1 MDVLNLVSNMR
12 LQPKTIGNFLHNST
26 RRNFFLIGC
35 YRMDNSTP
43 LREVDQKFL
52 LDGKIGFRDSYL
64 DSAFCY
70 SEVFRLHAILYHA
83 AGAPQVQSGKGPG
96 YCYMI
101 GRKPN
106 TCFVG
111 HVTGLMFRL

>member
-1 MDVLNLVSNMR
+1 MR
-12 LQPKTIGNFLHNST
+12 LHRKTKGKFLHNST
-26 RRNFFLIGC
+26 RRNFFLIAC
-35 YRMDNSTP
+35 YRLDNSIP
-43 LREVDQKFL
+43 LREVDQIYL
-52 LDGKIGFRDSYL
+52 LDGKIGFGDPYL
-64 DSAFCY
+64 DSVFCY
-70 SEVFRLHAILYHA
+70 SKVFRLHAILYHA

-106 TCFVG
+106 TCFFG